1 MDKLQAQ
8 IKLLKLP
15 QELIDCCA
23 AFSNQSKS
31 LPPQKLPEAMDQLLS
46 MQTNVES
53 SLSEFQRLLQEEQ
66 EKEEICLGQEKRS
79 PSNTL
84 KKLSL
89 EAGRNREFL
98 VKAANCNTKLQE
110 TINSHLDNLQ
120 TLILPFSEIEAKLP
134 RIKLVESSKDQT
146 ALKELNRLIVQVN
159 EMCEQREKLYAQ
171 LRAALQKDDITK
183 LAAHQTDLAA
193 HFSEQLAKHKQLISL
208 IEGNL
213 AEQKSILVALTEA
226 NTETR
231 HSFADIQQQRAS
243 TVTDLLTSAKIYSNL
258 SIDYQEGLKF
268 YRHMDT
274 NVTELFRRLRVFQ
287 DQQEERELQE
297 AGNDPTIPG
306 AHRPTSPVTLH
317 SGQDATQSASAAYP
331 KPVLCGTVQNQQDP
345 CHPNPVDPTNVL
357 YVSPNPLVER
367 IPPTPLA
374 SSTVPSA
381 GQVASNFD
389 LLSLSDLSIPVTP
402 ASDLLELQFRETP
415 AAENTQGTA
424 PTNST

>member
-1 MDKLQAQ
+1 
-8 IKLLKLP
+8 
-15 QELIDCCA
+15 
-23 AFSNQSKS
+23 
-31 LPPQKLPEAMDQLLS
+31 

-53 SLSEFQRLLQEEQ
+53 SLSEFQRLLKEEQ

-98 VKAANCNTKLQE
+98 VKAANCNTKVQE

-134 RIKLVESSKDQT
+134 SIKLLESSKDET
-146 ALKELNRLIVQVN
+146 ALKKFKRLMDQVK
-159 EMCEQREKLYAQ
+159 EMHKQREMLYAQ
-171 LRAALQKDDITK
+171 LRAALRKDDITK

-306 AHRPTSPVTLH
+306 AHRTTSPVTLH
-317 SGQDATQSASAAYP
+317 SGQDAIQSASSLLEKSYP
-331 KPVLCGTVQNQQDP
+331 KPVLPGMVQYQQDH
-345 CHPNPVDPTNVL
+345 CHPNLVDPTNVH
-357 YVSPNPLVER
+357 YAPPNPLVER

-374 SSTVPSA
+374 PAPVPSA

-389 LLSLSDLSIPVTP
+389 LLSLSDLSVPVTP
-402 ASDLLELQFRETP
+402 ASDLLEL
-415 AAENTQGTA
+415 
-424 PTNST
+424 

>member
-1 MDKLQAQ
+1 
-8 IKLLKLP
+8 
-15 QELIDCCA
+15 
-23 AFSNQSKS
+23 
-31 LPPQKLPEAMDQLLS
+31 MDQLLS

-89 EAGRNREFL
+89 EAGRYREFL
-98 VKAANCNTKLQE
+98 VKAANCNTKVQE
-110 TINSHLDNLQ
+110 TIHSHLDNLQ

-134 RIKLVESSKDQT
+134 SIKLLESSKDET
-146 ALKELNRLIVQVN
+146 ALKKFKRLMDQVK
-159 EMCEQREKLYAQ
+159 EMHKQREMLYAQ
-171 LRAALQKDDITK
+171 LRAALRKDDITK

-274 NVTELFRRLRVFQ
+274 NVTELFRRLRKFR
-287 DQQEERELQE
+287 DQQEECEQQR
-297 AGNDPTIPG
+297 AGNDQTIPG
-306 AHRPTSPVTLH
+306 THRPTSPVTLH

-331 KPVLCGTVQNQQDP
+331 KPVLCGMVQNQQDP

-381 GQVASNFD
+381 GQVASNFE